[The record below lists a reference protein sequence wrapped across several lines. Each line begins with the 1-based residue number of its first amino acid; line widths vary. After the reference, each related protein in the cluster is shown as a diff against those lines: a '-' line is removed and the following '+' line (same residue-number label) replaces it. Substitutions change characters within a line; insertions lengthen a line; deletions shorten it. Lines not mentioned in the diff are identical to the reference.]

1 MKKFVLGIILAVFS
15 AIAFALPSPKMIEGA
30 LQNGNYSDARSM
42 VQQVLEEKPDSAR
55 AHLLDAFILIHAD
68 HNRQAAAQELDAAR
82 RLDTKGD
89 VSGSPLFGRVTAEI
103 DMTKDAPPVKRQTV
117 AQTPVVQTQVID
129 SPVYQAPPKHESHAG
144 TIFVVILVLVI
155 IAILAYLFI
164 RGATRRAITYET
176 TYVPPYRDVSNTTVV
191 SSGSTGLGYSA
202 PARVAYNPPPAV
214 VHQPVVVAPSPV
226 IVGGYGNNNGF
237 VEGMLVGEMMENNA
251 RLARIEDED
260 RYERRRR
267 HDDSYSAPA
276 VTPTDSWSRTES
288 SSETKPSPVSY
299 ASEKQSFSSS
309 RNDSDSWTSRDDP
322 PTVTTDSWSSTT
334 DFSSSVSSTDSWSS
348 PSTDSWSN

>member
-30 LQNGNYSDARSM
+30 LQNGNFNDARSM

-103 DMTKDAPPVKRQTV
+103 DMTKDAAPPVKRQAV
-117 AQTPVVQTQVID
+117 QQTPVVQTQVID
-129 SPVYQAPPKHESHAG
+129 SPVYQSPPKHESHAG
-144 TIFVVILVLVI
+144 TIILVILVLVI
-155 IAILAYLFI
+155 LAILAYLFI
-164 RGATRRAITYET
+164 RGATRRTVIEPV
-176 TYVPPYRDVSNTTVV
+176 YVPPYRDVSNTTVV
-191 SSGSTGLGYSA
+191 SSGSSSLGYSA
-202 PARVAYNPPPAV
+202 PSRVAYNPAPAV
-214 VHQPVVVAPSPV
+214 VHQPVVVAPPPV
-226 IVGGYGNNNGF
+226 IVGGYNNNGF
-237 VEGMLVGEMMENNA
+237 VEGMMIGEMMENNA

-267 HDDSYSAPA
+267 DDSYSAPA
-276 VTPTDSWSRTES
+276 VVPDDSWSRSSS
-288 SSETKPSPVSY
+288 SSESKPSPVSY
-299 ASEKQSFSSS
+299 ASESKSYSSS
-309 RNDSDSWTSRDDP
+309 RDDSDSWSSRDSSSSSSSSS
-322 PTVTTDSWSSTT
+322 DSWSSTSS
-334 DFSSSVSSTDSWSS
+334 DNSWSSGSDSSFSSSSDSGGW
-348 PSTDSWSN
+348 